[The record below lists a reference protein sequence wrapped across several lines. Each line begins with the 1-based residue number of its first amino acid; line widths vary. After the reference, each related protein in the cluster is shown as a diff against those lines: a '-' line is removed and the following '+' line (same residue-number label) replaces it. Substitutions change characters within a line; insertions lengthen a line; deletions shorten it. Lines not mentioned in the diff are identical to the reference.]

1 MSLVRYYLPTRSV
14 YFLTDFVQIA
24 VDPGRLYERSICM
37 LPHEIWAIIFEFIP
51 AHERVPLM
59 WSLLCRYPSFA
70 FVFSH
75 LPHLWMDWFFYS
87 GCRRHQPP
95 ATSFAIA
102 LWRSLHDRG
111 RSIPVA
117 VHATTS
123 AVRITALSC
132 FLPLDSLSFVHS
144 ITIRISRNQFKTCN
158 MHGFLGGFINLR
170 TVGLIV
176 RDHHQDFDGTPVPL
190 MSVSVPR
197 AVVVS
202 LSNLTTLELT
212 GILFDKTTVDPSCF
226 RSLTTLRLFDV
237 RARRG
242 QNNPS
247 VFDLLI
253 AAPFVRDL
261 VVRPSWVHRGTSPIL
276 YAVPEEGILGVYTRT
291 SRLRSMELAGDRQSL
306 APFVNTL
313 LACLGDRVVKL
324 RVVFHCKRRHQL
336 DLFDELPVFTKAIS
350 GHSGHTTVNVPE
362 HSICSR
368 WSGDAYSD
376 VEWFVQWMTY
386 DVWEDYWVCP
396 AVWLLCCHLLNHLLL
411 TARRNA
417 GCVYEQIPSL
427 CCRRVD

>member
-1 MSLVRYYLPTRSV
+1 
-14 YFLTDFVQIA
+14 
-24 VDPGRLYERSICM
+24 M
-37 LPHEIWAIIFEFIP
+37 LPHEIWAIIFDLIP
-51 AHERVPLM
+51 AHDRIPLM

-70 FVFSH
+70 FIFAH

-87 GCRRHQPP
+87 GCRHHQPR

-102 LWRSLHDRG
+102 LWRDLHERG

-117 VHATTS
+117 VHATAS

-132 FLPLDSLSFVHS
+132 FLPPDSLSFIHS
-144 ITIRISRNQFKTCN
+144 ITMRISRNQFKTCN
-158 MHGFLGGFINLR
+158 MHGFLNAFANLKS
-170 TVGLIV
+170 VGLIV
-176 RDHHQDFDGTPVPL
+176 RDHHADFDSTPVPL

-202 LSNLTTLELT
+202 LTNLTTLELT

-247 VFDLLI
+247 VFDLLL

-276 YAVPEEGILGVYTRT
+276 YAVPAKGILDVYARS
-291 SRLRSMELAGDRQSL
+291 SRLRNMELAGDRQSL
-306 APFVNTL
+306 APFINAL
-313 LACLGDRVVKL
+313 LTYLCDRVVKL
-324 RVVFHCKRRHQL
+324 RVVFHCKRREQL
-336 DLFDELPVFTKAIS
+336 DLFNELPVFTREIS
-350 GHSGHTTVNVPE
+350 RHSDHITVDVSE

-368 WSGDAYSD
+368 WSSAMYSD
-376 VEWFVQWMTY
+376 FEWFVQWRTY
-386 DVWEDYWVCP
+386 DVWEDYWVC
-396 AVWLLCCHLLNHLLL
+396 L
-411 TARRNA
+411 
-417 GCVYEQIPSL
+417 Q
-427 CCRRVD
+427 